1 MESGLADLA
10 EDVVQVGNRHGYLV
24 LLRQLGLGFR
34 VRVRVRVRVSGRR
47 AAAAQPEGTGSAVG
61 SRGGT
66 RREARA
72 VRRCALCAAV
82 RLRGVAVRREA
93 A

>member
-10 EDVVQVGNRHGYLV
+10 EDVVQVGNRHGYLA
-24 LLRQLGLGFR
+24 LLKQLGLGF
-34 VRVRVRVRVSGRR
+34 RVRVRVRVSGRR

>member
-1 MESGLADLA
+1 MESGLAHLA
-10 EDVVQVGNRHGYLV
+10 EDVVQVGNRHGYLG
-24 LLRQLGLGFR
+24 LLRQLGLGF
-34 VRVRVRVRVSGRR
+34 RVRVRVRVSGRR